1 MDFAMIFEYLK
12 VILTAPVMIVVAVLT
27 FIVMFRADVKALMA
41 RIARVKFPG
50 GEIETSQLEK
60 LKEQLPA
67 KGDVPEP
74 IAKEGTQVAALP
86 VPANGGNAAQ
96 EAFAAER
103 SKAALWEYRYLNLF
117 LARGTQH
124 VMDWFAASDP
134 RATVSLFNAVWLPII
149 PNPNE
154 RLAILTALEAHYLIA
169 IENDL
174 VQVTP
179 KGREYLQW
187 RGPLPS
193 APAAT

>member
-1 MDFAMIFEYLK
+1 MNFAMILEYLK
-12 VILTAPVMIVVAVLT
+12 VILAAPVMIAVIALT
-27 FIVMFRADVKALMA
+27 FLVMFRADVKALMA
-41 RIARVKFPG
+41 RIAKVKFPG

-74 IAKEGTQVAALP
+74 IAKEGAQIVSLP
-86 VPANGGNAAQ
+86 SPASGDNAAQ
-96 EAFAAER
+96 DALTAER

-117 LARGTQH
+117 FARGTQH
-124 VMDWFAASDP
+124 VLDWFAASNP
-134 RATVSLFNAVWLPII
+134 RATTSLFNAVWLPII

-154 RLAILTALEAHYLIA
+154 RVAILTALQAHHLIT

-174 VQVTP
+174 VHVTP

-187 RGPLPS
+187 RGPLPN
-193 APAAT
+193 AATAT